1 MRARLRLERLFRG
14 SDVAERCPGV
24 RRASRYGF
32 LAEMPGGGPAVGSR
46 VLELLRGGVEELRR
60 LLQPLVCAHSG
71 CF

>member
-14 SDVAERCPGV
+14 SDVAERGPGV
-24 RRASRYGF
+24 RRAPGYGL
-32 LAEMPGGGPAVGSR
+32 LAEMPSGGAAVSSR
-46 VLELLRGGVEELRR
+46 LVELLRGGVVELRR

>member
-14 SDVAERCPGV
+14 SDVAESCPGV
-24 RRASRYGF
+24 GRAPGYG
-32 LAEMPGGGPAVGSR
+32 LVAEMPGGGPAVGNGQF
-46 VLELLRGGVEELRR
+46 ELLRGGVVELRR

>member
-14 SDVAERCPGV
+14 SDVAKRGPSV
-24 RRASRYGF
+24 RRAPGHSL
-32 LAEMPGGGPAVGSR
+32 LAEMPSGGPAVGNR
-46 VLELLRGGVEELRR
+46 LLELLRGGVVELRR